1 MSMKAGE
8 DQLRRHRL
16 FLEEYPVKVW
26 IAFSMAVWSFGA
38 SGMEWQCRNT
48 DMEVSCLDAKCTS
61 NIPFTPL
68 DIAVSKTQIMTLC
81 AYSGCWEGRA
91 KIVKSQHFMTIVAN
105 NLAPQ
110 GGNSG
115 QESRGS
121 SLIIDLTDKIGIM
134 KFENFAQ
141 PMACES
147 R

>member
-26 IAFSMAVWSFGA
+26 IAFSMAAWSFGA

-48 DMEVSCLDAKCTS
+48 DMEVSCLDAK
-61 NIPFTPL
+61 
-68 DIAVSKTQIMTLC
+68 TLC